1 MPSDESKIFEKLPNP
16 QQPKPQPEKTGD
28 TVAMLVVVLLLIAI
42 VANSPNKTPNN
53 NDATTDTATMIDST
67 ATQQPSPDTVQ
78 VEHYAS
84 PFDSIFDKMFNFKQY
99 Q

>member
-1 MPSDESKIFEKLPNP
+1 MPNDESKIFEKLPNP

-42 VANSPNKTPNN
+42 VANSPNKTPKGNAGTV
-53 NDATTDTATMIDST
+53 DTTAMVDST
-67 ATQQPSPDTVQ
+67 AQKPSPDTVQ